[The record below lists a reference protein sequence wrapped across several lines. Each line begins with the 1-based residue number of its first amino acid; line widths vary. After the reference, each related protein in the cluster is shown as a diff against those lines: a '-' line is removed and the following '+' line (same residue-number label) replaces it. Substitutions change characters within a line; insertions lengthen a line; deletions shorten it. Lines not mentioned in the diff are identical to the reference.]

1 MRFDIEDLSLYD
13 DAGEADFI
21 DVFEFKNA
29 EVIKDSSPEQSVQ
42 GRIAALT
49 RHGGSVIFPCLPV
62 SRSSSSLRR
71 NSHRMGF
78 PTIWIITVLSRM
90 PQFREG
96 TFFLGGGLGGGV
108 GRGILEFFAKKVV
121 ALPLPGMD

>member
-29 EVIKDSSPEQSVQ
+29 EVIETSSPEQSVQ

-49 RHGGSVIFPCLPV
+49 RHGGSVICPCLPV
-62 SRSSSSLRR
+62 SRSRSSLLR

-78 PTIWIITVLSRM
+78 PTIWIITVPSPRIG
-90 PQFREG
+90 QCKTKTG
-96 TFFLGGGLGGGV
+96 DCGLQT
-108 GRGILEFFAKKVV
+108 RGKMLTRGKMQTVCKMQTA
-121 ALPLPGMD
+121 D

>member
-1 MRFDIEDLSLYD
+1 MRFDIEDLALYD

-29 EVIKDSSPEQSVQ
+29 EVIEDSSPEQSVQ

-49 RHGGSVIFPCLPV
+49 RHGGSVICPCLPV
-62 SRSSSSLRR
+62 SRSRSSLLR

-90 PQFREG
+90 PQVREG
-96 TFFLGGGLGGGV
+96 TFFLGGGGGG
-108 GRGILEFFAKKVV
+108 GGIL
-121 ALPLPGMD
+121 

>member
-29 EVIKDSSPEQSVQ
+29 EVIEVSSPEQSVQ

-49 RHGGSVIFPCLPV
+49 RHGGSVICPCLPV
-62 SRSSSSLRR
+62 SRSSSSLLR

-90 PQFREG
+90 PQVREG
-96 TFFLGGGLGGGV
+96 TFFLEGGRM

-121 ALPLPGMD
+121 ALPLRGMD